1 MVQIVYENKRVDN
14 FIAEWQKKLNKNG
27 VILDRCKIRPTLLK
41 GSIIS
46 SDQRPDQRLRL
57 S

>member
-1 MVQIVYENKRVDN
+1 MQIVYENKRVDN